1 MHRYREVRDDIPG
14 SRGRSGPR
22 TPERNRS
29 SGIEAMGG
37 ERHCKP
43 PDTRNH
49 RAPLPRLLPQNITVS
64 RLDARVNRANRGH
77 RVSMGRKRRVHS
89 SSQSP
94 RRSRGSRARISKAW
108 EEGEREGC
116 GGSRGCENRKGAEW
130 ENRGCGVRGHPS
142 GWENDRAEDFEEAIS
157 PQKEKESQQEGQKEE
172 KKSIRKQSQWER
184 QQHRWE
190 QQQWGYNRL
199 RRFRTPIP
207 RRAQSQAAGEADPR
221 NIDAACLG
229 RDESTIGATCGRG
242 EHRDDQTNSSSVSEV
257 ACDGKERSPCSEERE
272 LLTLGYAI
280 DQLLQ
285 RNILGALDIMVQRVK
300 AIELVLNGATWAVA
314 QNIELVPLEQE
325 VIASVAE
332 AQGAAREFRHDSR
345 VQREMSG
352 KGPGKWRWTDEGK
365 GKKGEGKKGEG
376 KGGKWGGKRD
386 QGPTGAARAD
396 PTKPQ

>member
-1 MHRYREVRDDIPG
+1 M
-14 SRGRSGPR
+14 
-22 TPERNRS
+22 
-29 SGIEAMGG
+29 
-37 ERHCKP
+37 RHAL
-43 PDTRNH
+43 DEMN
-49 RAPLPRLLPQNITVS
+49 RLLVQHV
-64 RLDARVNRANRGH
+64 
-77 RVSMGRKRRVHS
+77 
-89 SSQSP
+89 
-94 RRSRGSRARISKAW
+94 
-108 EEGEREGC
+108 GE
-116 GGSRGCENRKGAEW
+116 
-130 ENRGCGVRGHPS
+130 
-142 GWENDRAEDFEEAIS
+142 
-157 PQKEKESQQEGQKEE
+157 
-172 KKSIRKQSQWER
+172 
-184 QQHRWE
+184 
-190 QQQWGYNRL
+190 
-199 RRFRTPIP
+199 
-207 RRAQSQAAGEADPR
+207 
-221 NIDAACLG
+221 
-229 RDESTIGATCGRG
+229 ESTETIKPILLRYLRLHVMAK
-242 EHRDDQTNSSSVSEV
+242 SV
-257 ACDGKERSPCSEERE
+257 APAQKRE